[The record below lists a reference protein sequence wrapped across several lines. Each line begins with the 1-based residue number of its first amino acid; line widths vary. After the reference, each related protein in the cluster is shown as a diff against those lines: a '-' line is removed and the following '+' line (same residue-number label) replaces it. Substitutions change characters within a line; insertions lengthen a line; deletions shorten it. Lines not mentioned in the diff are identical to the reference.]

1 MSSVSGAGPGRAGQP
16 ASLPGGPTGQPASWP
31 AARAAG
37 TAAAGRW
44 RGVIGEY
51 RDRLPVLAGGPVVTL
66 GEGGTPLLPAPAL
79 SALTGCEVYLK
90 VEGANPTGSFKDRGM
105 TVAVSIA
112 AAKGATMVICA
123 STGNTSASAAAYA
136 ARAGLAC
143 AVLVP
148 QGKIAIGKLAQ
159 ALVHGARLLQV
170 DGNFDDCLQLVRKL
184 AESYPVAL
192 VNSVNADR
200 LQGQKTAAF
209 EIIEA
214 LGDAPEV
221 HCLPVGN
228 AGNIAAYWLGY
239 TEYLADGRAT
249 RTPRMLGFQASG
261 AAPIVTGRPVPAPS
275 TIATAIRIGNP
286 ASWRLA
292 EAARDESGGLIGSV
306 TDEQILAAYRLLASK
321 EAVFGELASAAGV
334 AGLLQARAAG
344 QVRPGSLVVCT
355 ISGNGLKEPGP
366 AISAQPEPVTVPAD
380 AAAAAAALGLGRG
393 RPAASGPPGM
403 PAASASSPGA

>member
-1 MSSVSGAGPGRAGQP
+1 
-16 ASLPGGPTGQPASWP
+16 
-31 AARAAG
+31 
-37 TAAAGRW
+37 
-44 RGVIGEY
+44 
-51 RDRLPVLAGGPVVTL
+51 VVTL
-66 GEGGTPLLPAPAL
+66 GEGNTPLVEAEKL
-79 SALTGCEVYLK
+79 SRQLGCEVWIK

-105 TVAVSIA
+105 TVAVSTAVARGA
-112 AAKGATMVICA
+112 AMVICA

-148 QGKIAIGKLAQ
+148 QGKIAVGKLAQ

-170 DGNFDDCLQLVRKL
+170 NGNFDDCLTLVRKL
-184 AESYPVAL
+184 ADSYQVAL
-192 VNSVNADR
+192 VNSVNPDR

-209 EIIEA
+209 EIIDV
-214 LGDAPEV
+214 LGDAPDV

-228 AGNIAAYWLGY
+228 AGNICAYWMGY
-239 TEYLADGRAT
+239 TEYLADGKAT
-249 RTPRMLGFQASG
+249 RAPRMLGFQASG

-292 EAARDESGGLIGSV
+292 ETARDESGGLIGSV

-334 AGLLQARAAG
+334 AGLLQAREAG
-344 QVRPGSLVVCT
+344 QVPAGSLVVCT

-366 AISAQPEPVTVPAD
+366 AIAAAPEPVTIPAD
-380 AAAAAAALGLGRG
+380 AAAAAAALGLR
-393 RPAASGPPGM
+393 
-403 PAASASSPGA
+403 

>member
-1 MSSVSGAGPGRAGQP
+1 MSHVSPGAPPADPVPRPGEPPRAL
-16 ASLPGGPTGQPASWP
+16 A
-31 AARAAG
+31 

-51 RDRLPVLAGGPVVTL
+51 GDRLPSLAGGQVVTL

-79 SALTGCEVYLK
+79 SAMTGCEVYLK

-105 TVAVSIA
+105 TVAVSMA
-112 AAKGATMVICA
+112 AARGATMVICA

-136 ARAGLAC
+136 ARAGLGC

-148 QGKIAIGKLAQ
+148 HGNIAIGKLAQ
-159 ALVHGARLLQV
+159 ALVHGATLLQV
-170 DGNFDDCLQLVRKL
+170 EGNFDDCLRLVREL
-184 AESYPVAL
+184 VDNYPVAL
-192 VNSVNADR
+192 VNSVNRER

-209 EIIEA
+209 EIVDA
-214 LGDAPEV
+214 LGDAPDV

-228 AGNIAAYWLGY
+228 AGNISAYWMGY
-239 TEYLADGRAT
+239 TEYLADGLASRV
-249 RTPRMLGFQASG
+249 PRLLGYQASG
-261 AAPIVTGRPVPAPS
+261 AAPIVLGRPVSAPT
-275 TIATAIRIGNP
+275 TIATAIRVGNP

-306 TDEQILAAYRLLASK
+306 TDEQILAAFRLLAAR

-334 AGLLQARAAG
+334 AGLLQACAAG
-344 QVRPGSLVVCT
+344 QVRPGSVVVCT

-366 AISAQPEPVTVPAD
+366 AIAAAPDPVTIPAD
-380 AAAAAAALGLGRG
+380 GAAAAAALGLG
-393 RPAASGPPGM
+393 
-403 PAASASSPGA
+403 